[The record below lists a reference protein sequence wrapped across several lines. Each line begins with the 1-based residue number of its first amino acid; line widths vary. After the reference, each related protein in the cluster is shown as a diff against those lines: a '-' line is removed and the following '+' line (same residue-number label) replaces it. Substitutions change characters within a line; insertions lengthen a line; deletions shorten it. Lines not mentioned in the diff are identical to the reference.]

1 MASNSSTQGLTV
13 DVFEFD
19 PNSLGKS
26 GVNAVRAAFGL
37 VGILSL
43 LLGIALLVWPGKTV
57 AVVAGIV
64 GIYFIIAGIARLALS
79 IFSRGLTAGH
89 RILGL
94 VLGVIVLI
102 AGIVILRNLEAAT
115 SVLVLIAVLAMG
127 IGWIVDGIIALVES
141 GRGNRSAGLGIA
153 FGIFSILAGIVVLVW
168 PGWTALAFAVLVGIT
183 LAVLGVVGIV
193 RAFTFGKGVADA

>member
-64 GIYFIIAGIARLALS
+64 GVYFIIAGIARLALS